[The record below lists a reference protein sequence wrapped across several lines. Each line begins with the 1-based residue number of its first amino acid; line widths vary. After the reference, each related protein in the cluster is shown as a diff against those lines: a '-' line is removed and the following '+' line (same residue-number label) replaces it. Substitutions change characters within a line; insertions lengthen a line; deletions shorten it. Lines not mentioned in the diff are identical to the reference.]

1 MADHPF
7 QPETLAIHA
16 GQIPD
21 AATGARALPIYQTT
35 SFVFDSADHAASL
48 FNLQTF
54 GNVYSRLSNPTV
66 AALEERVAA
75 LEGGRAALASASGM
89 ASEAMALMTLLQQ
102 GDHVV
107 AAGALYGGSV
117 SMLAVNLKKLGIET
131 TFVDATAM
139 SGKSADAFAA
149 AMRPNTRAVFAESLG
164 NPSLTVLDIAAV
176 ADIAH
181 AHGVPLIVDNTV
193 PSPFLCTPIA
203 FGADI
208 VVHSATKYLAG
219 HGTTL
224 GGVMVE
230 SGKPSGKF
238 AWDNG
243 KFPGMTEPSPGY
255 HGVKFYETFGD
266 FAFTMRARMETL
278 RVYGAALS
286 PMSAWQILQGVETL
300 HVRMERHCT
309 NARKVAAFLQVHPR
323 VSWVNYPGLADH
335 PQHAL
340 VRKQMR
346 MVDGAPGAS
355 GLLAFG
361 VKPRSAGAGGGEA
374 AGVKFIEAAQF
385 MSHLANIG
393 DTRTLIIHPASTT
406 HRQLDAAQQLAAGV
420 LPDMVRMSVGIEHI
434 DDILWD
440 IDQALAAAGA

>member
-1 MADHPF
+1 MSDHPF
-7 QPETLAIHA
+7 QAETLAIHA
-16 GQIPD
+16 GQTPD

-35 SFVFDSADHAASL
+35 SFVFDSTEHAASL

-89 ASEAMALMTLLQQ
+89 ASEAMALMTILQQ

-117 SMLAVNLKKLGIET
+117 SMLAVNLARFGIET
-131 TFVDATAM
+131 SFVDAT
-139 SGKSADAFAA
+139 KPEAFAA

-164 NPSLTVLDIAAV
+164 NPSLIMLDIAAV
-176 ADIAH
+176 AEVAH
-181 AHGVPLIVDNTV
+181 AHGVPLVIDNTV
-193 PSPFLCTPIA
+193 PSPFLCNPLRL
-203 FGADI
+203 GADI
-208 VVHSATKYLAG
+208 VVHSATKYLGG

-224 GGVMVE
+224 AGVLVE
-230 SGKPSGKF
+230 GGKF
-238 AWDNG
+238 PWDNG
-243 KFPGMTEPSPGY
+243 KFPGMTEPSKGY

-266 FAFTMRARMETL
+266 FGFTMRARMETL

-286 PMSAWQILQGVETL
+286 PMSAWQILQGTETL
-300 HVRMERHCT
+300 HVRMERHCS
-309 NARKVAAFLQVHPR
+309 NALKVAEFLKNDAR
-323 VSWVNYPGLADH
+323 ISWVNYPGLPDH

-340 VRKQMR
+340 VKKQMR
-346 MVDGAPGAS
+346 QIDGVAGAS

-361 VKPRSAGAGGGEA
+361 VKGGLA
-374 AGVKFIEAAQF
+374 AGVRFIEAAQF
-385 MSHLANIG
+385 LSHLANIG

-406 HRQLDAAQQLAAGV
+406 HRQLDAEQQVAAGV

-440 IDQALAAAGA
+440 IDQALG

>member
-1 MADHPF
+1 MSDHTYK
-7 QPETLAIHA
+7 PETLAIHA

-35 SFVFDSADHAASL
+35 SFVFDSAEHAASL

-75 LEGGRAALASASGM
+75 LEGGRAAVASASGM
-89 ASEAMALMTLLQQ
+89 AAEAMALMTILQA

-117 SMLAVNLKKLGIET
+117 TMLAVSLAKFDITT
-131 TFVDATAM
+131 TFVDATQP
-139 SGKSADAFAA
+139 DAFAA

-164 NPSLTVLDIAAV
+164 NPSLVVLDIAAV
-176 ADIAH
+176 AAVAH
-181 AHGVPLIVDNTV
+181 AHGVPLVIDNTV
-193 PSPFLCTPIA
+193 PSPMLCNPLA
-203 FGADI
+203 LGADI

-224 GGVMVE
+224 GGVIVE
-230 SGKPSGKF
+230 GGKF
-238 AWDNG
+238 PWDNG
-243 KFPGMTEPSPGY
+243 KFPGMTEPSVGY

-266 FAFTMRARMETL
+266 FGFCMRARMETL
-278 RVYGAALS
+278 RVFGAALS

-300 HVRMERHCT
+300 PLRMQRHCS
-309 NARKVAAFLQVHPR
+309 NALAVAQFLRTHSKVA
-323 VSWVNYPGLADH
+323 WVNYPGLADH

-340 VRKQMR
+340 LMRQMR
-346 MVDGAPGAS
+346 GAS

-361 VKPRSAGAGGGEA
+361 VKGGAGP
-374 AGVKFIEAAQF
+374 GVIFIESASF
-385 MSHLANIG
+385 MSHLVNIG
-393 DTRTLIIHPASTT
+393 DTRTLISHPASTT

-420 LPDMVRMSVGIEHI
+420 LPDMVRISVGLEHI

-440 IDQALAAAGA
+440 IDQALAVVGG

>member
-1 MADHPF
+1 MPDHVF
-7 QPETLAIHA
+7 KPETLAIHA

-35 SFVFDSADHAASL
+35 SFVFDSAAHAAAL

-75 LEGGRAALASASGM
+75 LEGGRAAVATASGM
-89 ASEAMALMTLLQQ
+89 AAEALALMTILQA

-117 SMLAVNLKKLGIET
+117 TLLAVSLKKFGIDT
-131 TFVDATAM
+131 SFVDACDPA
-139 SGKSADAFAA
+139 AIAA

-164 NPSLTVLDIAAV
+164 NPSLQVLDIAAV
-176 ADIAH
+176 AEVAH
-181 AHGVPLIVDNTV
+181 AHGVPLVIDNTV
-193 PSPFLCTPIA
+193 PSPFLCQPLA
-203 FGADI
+203 LGADI

-224 GGVMVE
+224 GGVVVE
-230 SGKPSGKF
+230 GGRFP
-238 AWDNG
+238 WDNG

-266 FAFTMRARMETL
+266 FGFTMRCRMESL
-278 RVYGAALS
+278 RVFGAALA
-286 PMSAWQILQGVETL
+286 PTSAWQILQGIETL
-300 HVRMERHCT
+300 PLRMERHCA
-309 NARKVAAFLQVHPR
+309 NALAVASFLRADPR
-323 VSWVNYPGLADH
+323 VAWVNYPGLPDH

-340 VRKQMR
+340 LMRQMR
-346 MVDGAPGAS
+346 GAS

-361 VKPRSAGAGGGEA
+361 VKAGVSGGVKAGVKAGVNAAVGAEEA
-374 AGVKFIEAAQF
+374 AGVRFIEAAQF
-385 MSHLANIG
+385 MSHLVNIG
-393 DTRTLIIHPASTT
+393 DTRTLISHPASTT
-406 HRQLDAAQQLAAGV
+406 HRQLDAAQQRAAGV
-420 LPDMVRMSVGIEHI
+420 TPDMVRISVGLEHI

-440 IDQALAAAGA
+440 VDQALAAAAR

>member
-1 MADHPF
+1 MADRIF

-75 LEGGRAALASASGM
+75 LEGGRAAVATASGM
-89 ASEAMALMTLLQQ
+89 AAEALALTTLLQA

-117 SMLAVNLKKLGIET
+117 TMLAVNLKKFGIDT
-131 TFVDATAM
+131 TFVDATDP
-139 SGKSADAFAA
+139 DAFAA
-149 AMRPNTRAVFAESLG
+149 AIRPNTRALFAETLG
-164 NPSLTVLDIAAV
+164 NPSMVVLDITAI
-176 ADIAH
+176 ADVAH
-181 AHGVPLIVDNTV
+181 AHGLPLVVDNTV
-193 PSPFLCTPIA
+193 PSPFLCNPIR

-224 GGVMVE
+224 GGIVVE
-230 SGKPSGKF
+230 SGRFP
-238 AWDNG
+238 WDNG

-255 HGVKFYETFGD
+255 HGVKFYETFGN
-266 FAFTMRARMETL
+266 FGFTMRCRMEGL
-278 RVYGAALS
+278 RVFGAALA
-286 PMSAWQILQGVETL
+286 PTSAWQILQGVETL
-300 HVRMERHCT
+300 PLRMERHCA
-309 NARKVAAFLQVHPR
+309 NALAVAQYLKDDPR
-323 VSWVNYPGLADH
+323 VGWVNYPGLPDH
-335 PQHAL
+335 PQHEL
-340 VRKQMR
+340 MKKQMR
-346 MVDGAPGAS
+346 GAS

-361 VKPRSAGAGGGEA
+361 VKGGLTQ
-374 AGVKFIEAAQF
+374 GVKFIESAQF
-385 MSHLANIG
+385 MSHLVNIG
-393 DTRTLIIHPASTT
+393 DTRTLISHPASTT
-406 HRQLDAAQQLAAGV
+406 HRQLDEAQQLAAGV
-420 LPDMVRMSVGIEHI
+420 PPDMVRISVGLEHI

-440 IDQALAAAGA
+440 IDQALDRATA

>member
-1 MADHPF
+1 MPDHRF
-7 QPETLAIHA
+7 RPETLAIHA

-75 LEGGRAALASASGM
+75 LERGRAAVAAASGM
-89 ASEAMALMTLLQQ
+89 AAEAMALLTLLQA

-117 SMLAVNLKKLGIET
+117 TLLAVNLTKFGIET
-131 TFVDATAM
+131 TFVDATQPE
-139 SGKSADAFAA
+139 AFAA

-164 NPSLTVLDIAAV
+164 NPSLVVLDIAAV
-176 ADIAH
+176 AEVAH
-181 AHGVPLIVDNTV
+181 AHGVPLVIDNTV
-193 PSPFLCTPIA
+193 PSPALCNPLA

-224 GGVMVE
+224 GGVIVE
-230 SGKPSGKF
+230 GGKF
-238 AWDNG
+238 PWDNG

-255 HGVKFYETFGD
+255 HGVRFYETFGD
-266 FAFTMRARMETL
+266 FGFTMRCRMEAL

-286 PMSAWQILQGVETL
+286 PMNAWQILQGVETL
-300 HVRMERHCT
+300 PLRMERHSA
-309 NARKVAAFLQVHPR
+309 NALAVARALQADPR
-323 VSWVNYPGLADH
+323 VSWVSYPGLPDH

-340 VRKQMR
+340 MQRQMR
-346 MVDGAPGAS
+346 AGS

-361 VKPRSAGAGGGEA
+361 VRGGLD
-374 AGVKFIEAAQF
+374 AGVRFIESAQF
-385 MSHLANIG
+385 MSHLVNIG
-393 DTRTLIIHPASTT
+393 DTRTLISHPASTT
-406 HRQLDAAQQLAAGV
+406 HRQLDAAQQRAAGV
-420 LPDMVRMSVGIEHI
+420 LPDMVRLSVGLEHV

-440 IDQALAAAGA
+440 IDQALTKATE

>member
-1 MADHPF
+1 VSDRKFRA
-7 QPETLAIHA
+7 ETLAIHA

-75 LEGGRAALASASGM
+75 LEGGRAAVASASGM
-89 ASEAMALMTLLQQ
+89 AAEAMALMTILQA

-117 SMLAVNLKKLGIET
+117 TMLAVNLRKFGIET
-131 TFVDATAM
+131 SFVDATDPA
-139 SGKSADAFAA
+139 AFAA

-164 NPSLTVLDIAAV
+164 NPSLVVLDIAAI
-176 ADIAH
+176 ADVAH
-181 AHGVPLIVDNTV
+181 AHGVPLVIDNTV
-193 PSPFLCTPIA
+193 PSPFLCNP
-203 FGADI
+203 FEHGADI

-224 GGVMVE
+224 GGVVVE
-230 SGKPSGKF
+230 SGRFP
-238 AWDNG
+238 WDNG

-255 HGVKFYETFGD
+255 HGVKFHETFGN
-266 FAFTMRARMETL
+266 FGFTMRCRMESL
-278 RVYGAALS
+278 RVFGAALS

-300 HVRMERHCT
+300 PLRMERHCS
-309 NARKVAAFLQVHPR
+309 NALKVAEFLRDHPA
-323 VSWVNYPGLADH
+323 VGWVNYPGLPEH

-340 VRKQMR
+340 LKRQMR
-346 MVDGAPGAS
+346 GAS

-361 VKPRSAGAGGGEA
+361 VKGGVEN
-374 AGVKFIEAAQF
+374 GVRFIESAQF
-385 MSHLANIG
+385 MSHLVNIG
-393 DTRTLIIHPASTT
+393 DTRTLISHPASTT
-406 HRQLDAAQQLAAGV
+406 HRQLDLAQQLAAGV
-420 LPDMVRMSVGIEHI
+420 RPDMVRISVGLEHI

-440 IDQALAAAGA
+440 VDQALAVASAA